1 EALLSATS
9 ILLQINNYR
18 TVNDMIEKSKSTD
31 IYIKPD
37 ITGFSVV
44 SFSAADSIV
53 KRGYE
58 AGLKEKDQLDSLSS
72 LLSKKKRDTI
82 KITPFKPNDTF
93 MLKHIYLEGNDKYS
107 RAYIR
112 GKLRY
117 KTDESITY
125 QKFIRGI
132 NNLAATN
139 NFRRIVYDINE
150 N

>member
-1 EALLSATS
+1 
-9 ILLQINNYR
+9 
-18 TVNDMIEKSKSTD
+18 
-31 IYIKPD
+31 
-37 ITGFSVV
+37 
-44 SFSAADSIV
+44 
-53 KRGYE
+53 
-58 AGLKEKDQLDSLSS
+58 
-72 LLSKKKRDTI
+72 
-82 KITPFKPNDTF
+82 F

-150 N
+150 NDDDSYTLMMNLKESKQETFIRLGVHYDDLYNTAGIVNVTKRNIVFNDDLLSIDFILGDRLRYNFDYFLDKGFYLSFGIKSSYNSFVKG